1 MDVLDAIN
9 FVVLPVLVL
18 LLIGDVD
25 GELPYVFLRI
35 ESLLK
40 VSLDAV
46 DAELMDFLEDW
57 WSCVTEEGGER
68 LLCTALLLI
77 LLVLILLEYS

>member
-1 MDVLDAIN
+1 MDVLDAFN
-9 FVVLPVLVL
+9 FVILPVLVL

-40 VSLDAV
+40 ESLDAV

-57 WSCVTEEGGER
+57 WACVSEEGGER